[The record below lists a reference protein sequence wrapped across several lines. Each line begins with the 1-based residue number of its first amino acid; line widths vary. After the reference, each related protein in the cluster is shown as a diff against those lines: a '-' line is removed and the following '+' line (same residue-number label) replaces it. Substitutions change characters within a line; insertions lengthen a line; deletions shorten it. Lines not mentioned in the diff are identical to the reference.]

1 MDFQNVDIKT
11 AYVDGDLDKL
21 KRIREALMEKLPA
34 GCSLLAD
41 PESVRKRVKVDEL
54 AQALLPDFVVE
65 VANSYN
71 SNAIALWYVFI

>member
-11 AYVDGDLDKL
+11 AYVYGDLDKL

-34 GCSLLAD
+34 CCSLPAD
-41 PESVRKRVKVDEL
+41 PEIVRKRVKVDEL
-54 AQALLPDFVVE
+54 AQALLPDSVVE

-71 SNAIALWYVFI
+71 SNAIAFWYVFI